1 MNYTIFKQIIYIIC
15 ISVCSKIAI
24 FVTNGAVLE
33 TAERED
39 FMNQD
44 KLDSTIKNISD
55 KIDHEC
61 NNHTGNG
68 KEIFMLSR
76 ALAEL
81 VSVRASLPTN

>member
-1 MNYTIFKQIIYIIC
+1 MTLLFAAVAVLETFAKLLF
-15 ISVCSKIAI
+15 

>member
-1 MNYTIFKQIIYIIC
+1 MAENALLMSLTVKLLF
-15 ISVCSKIAI
+15 